1 MYKTIER
8 KLDSHENTL
17 SEIYNFIDISVVK
30 NEGMRCKGKEF
41 WQLFTITSYI
51 FSSEFLLLIDYAY
64 FSS

>member
-17 SEIYNFIDISVVK
+17 SEIYNFIDILVVK
-30 NEGMRCKGKEF
+30 NEGMSYKGKEF
-41 WQLFTITSYI
+41 WQLCTITSFI